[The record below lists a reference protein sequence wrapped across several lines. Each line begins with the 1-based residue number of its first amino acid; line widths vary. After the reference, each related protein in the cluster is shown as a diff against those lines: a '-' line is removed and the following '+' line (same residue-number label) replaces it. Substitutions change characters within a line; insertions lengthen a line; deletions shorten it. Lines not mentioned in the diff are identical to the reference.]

1 MKKFLLLLPLLA
13 IGGAAVAQ
21 KSTIVKYEP
30 SEIGEY
36 AVNEIEV
43 QNPIRHPRF
52 ETGDILFSETFDF
65 SLWEWANNNGVAVPS
80 NMPNGWTAVDNTG
93 NNFYWRW
100 SITGPRGRYTS
111 GSGASA
117 FIPNNS
123 QKVYSTSDNSS
134 GERGF
139 MLFEADF
146 YNTNAEGQLVQSPVV
161 MDSYIQTRAIDAE
174 EYNAVHLYLEQWHR
188 FCCASYGLGVG
199 PKVYVSNNG
208 TNWTEYAVH
217 KSPINEVPLVNP
229 SRIEMSISS
238 VAANQA
244 TVYLRFHLKGMTH
257 YHWSIDDIMIFEPIE
272 NDMRIIQ
279 FWADYAHEKLTN
291 TTLSDEKNFSPIPF
305 AVPFHALQNI
315 VGFRALVSNFGS
327 VDATNVLFSTEIRRN
342 EYGEMLY
349 ENVSN
354 PITSMSNGQEH
365 VFEMPC
371 NYPFPPTEQSIGRY
385 MYAGIVSMDTEDE
398 NPDNNERHD
407 YVNITRNIIAFSN
420 PNYAHY
426 GRARVRNPNTASD
439 NDGVGAIYMLN
450 PVSEESNGLFLH
462 GARVFI
468 SNDINNWYIWR
479 SGDLAYIRA
488 DVYEGVL
495 VNNSYEFVLSEP
507 IATSVEYFP
516 VDSTCAGQW
525 TYLSFGENSVPIFPQ
540 YNGHQYLLVFR
551 AFTNNLLFYLGAD
564 RTSNA
569 GLYSHVSV
577 IGNEVYN
584 NTPNSKL
591 AAELVV
597 GISETLPL
605 ATLTFQFQ
613 NQEGNSLFGRV
624 EITVPNE
631 DGIPVFMDIPSNSQG
646 QVIIPGLKPGF
657 YKYTGVFRYYRQT
670 GMVLVD
676 GQDTTVYFSFY
687 SINELTALNEAQIYP
702 NPTTNTFRISCPT
715 PVSKIV
721 LSTIE
726 GKTVHSTDYPTEYQE
741 FSLNDFATGIYFV
754 TIFDQKGNNITRKV
768 VKL

>member
-1 MKKFLLLLPLLA
+1 
-13 IGGAAVAQ
+13 
-21 KSTIVKYEP
+21 
-30 SEIGEY
+30 
-36 AVNEIEV
+36 
-43 QNPIRHPRF
+43 
-52 ETGDILFSETFDF
+52 
-65 SLWEWANNNGVAVPS
+65 
-80 NMPNGWTAVDNTG
+80 
-93 NNFYWRW
+93 
-100 SITGPRGRYTS
+100 
-111 GSGASA
+111 
-117 FIPNNS
+117 
-123 QKVYSTSDNSS
+123 
-134 GERGF
+134 
-139 MLFEADF
+139 
-146 YNTNAEGQLVQSPVV
+146 
-161 MDSYIQTRAIDAE
+161 
-174 EYNAVHLYLEQWHR
+174 
-188 FCCASYGLGVG
+188 
-199 PKVYVSNNG
+199 
-208 TNWTEYAVH
+208 
-217 KSPINEVPLVNP
+217 
-229 SRIEMSISS
+229 
-238 VAANQA
+238 
-244 TVYLRFHLKGMTH
+244 
-257 YHWSIDDIMIFEPIE
+257 
-272 NDMRIIQ
+272 
-279 FWADYAHEKLTN
+279 
-291 TTLSDEKNFSPIPF
+291 
-305 AVPFHALQNI
+305 
-315 VGFRALVSNFGS
+315 
-327 VDATNVLFSTEIRRN
+327 
-342 EYGEMLY
+342 
-349 ENVSN
+349 
-354 PITSMSNGQEH
+354 
-365 VFEMPC
+365 
-371 NYPFPPTEQSIGRY
+371 
-385 MYAGIVSMDTEDE
+385 
-398 NPDNNERHD
+398 
-407 YVNITRNIIAFSN
+407 
-420 PNYAHY
+420 
-426 GRARVRNPNTASD
+426 
-439 NDGVGAIYMLN
+439 
-450 PVSEESNGLFLH
+450 
-462 GARVFI
+462 
-468 SNDINNWYIWR
+468 
-479 SGDLAYIRA
+479 
-488 DVYEGVL
+488 VYEGVL

-540 YNGHQYLLVFR
+540 HNGHQYLLVFR

-597 GISETLPL
+597 GTSETLPL

-657 YKYTGVFRYYRQT
+657 YKYTGVFRYNRQT

-726 GKTVHSTDYPTEYQE
+726 GKSIFSTDYPAEYQE